1 MSIVLRA
8 RGEAESALL
17 VGKALSN
24 NPGFLQLR
32 RIEAAR
38 EIANTV
44 SKSPNKLFLDTDA
57 LMLNVSAGDGTLNVK
72 SRK

>member
-8 RGEAESALL
+8 QGEAASALL
-17 VGKALSN
+17 VGNAIKG

-32 RIEAAR
+32 RLDAAK

-44 SKSPNKLFLDTDA
+44 ARSTNKLFLNTDA
-57 LMLNVSAGDGTLNVK
+57 LMLDVNSGDGRLIK
-72 SRK
+72 R